1 MNAARLPVPPLRPD
15 RCAILG
21 RCPIV
26 VNAPWSD
33 ICFAPRYR
41 STAGRELFLLSGEI
55 VARNRKARYDYEI
68 VSSLEV
74 GIELQGSEIKSI
86 REGKVNLKGSY
97 ATFDSRGELWVV
109 DMHVAEYA
117 NARDNHVPDRQ
128 RKLLA
133 HSHELSRLRRKVEEK
148 GVTLVPLDV
157 HMERGRAKIQLGVCR
172 GKRQYDKRREIA
184 KREQQRRM
192 RAAMKRSEHDY

>member
-1 MNAARLPVPPLRPD
+1 M
-15 RCAILG
+15 
-21 RCPIV
+21 
-26 VNAPWSD
+26 
-33 ICFAPRYR
+33 
-41 STAGRELFLLSGEI
+41 SGEI

-74 GIELQGSEIKSI
+74 GIELRGSEIKSI

-117 NARDNHVPDRQ
+117 NARDNHVPDRR

-192 RAAMKRSEHDY
+192 RAAMKRSEHDS